1 MNTLM
6 IILIV
11 STTGSTSINTIHT
24 DYKTCEKIKR
34 SYQISLP
41 INIKSVDVR
50 CIK

>member
-6 IILIV
+6 IILVI
-11 STTGSTSINTIHT
+11 STTGSTSISTANT
-24 DYKTCEKIKR
+24 DYKTCKKTER
-34 SYQISLP
+34 SYQVSLP